1 MENTDQEKNN
11 FLKKLGSTFSSE
23 NMSKTAKTIR
33 GVASIIAVVGG
44 VLRSPICPI
53 VFAPA
58 TLWWIGS
65 ITLVSGTIAGVA
77 QADTSKNG
85 DKGIITSV
93 MSALK
98 VIKK

>member
-1 MENTDQEKNN
+1 MENTDQEKNS
-11 FLKKLGSTFSSE
+11 FLNKLGSMFSSE

-33 GVASIIAVVGG
+33 GVAGIVAVVGG
-44 VLRSPICPI
+44 VLTSPICPI

-85 DKGIITSV
+85 NKGLITSV

>member
-1 MENTDQEKNN
+1 MENTDQEKNS
-11 FLKKLGSTFSSE
+11 FLSKLGSMFSSE

-33 GVASIIAVVGG
+33 GVAGIVAVVGG
-44 VLRSPICPI
+44 VLTSPICPI

-85 DKGIITSV
+85 NKGIMTSV
-93 MSALK
+93 ISALK

>member
-44 VLRSPICPI
+44 VLTSPICPM

>member
-1 MENTDQEKNN
+1 MENTDQEKNS
-11 FLKKLGSTFSSE
+11 FLKKLGNTFSSE

-33 GVASIIAVVGG
+33 GVASIVAVVGG
-44 VLRSPICPI
+44 VLTSPICPI
-53 VFAPA
+53 VFTSA

-77 QADTSKNG
+77 QTDTSKNG
-85 DKGIITSV
+85 NKGIITSV
-93 MSALK
+93 ISALK

>member
-1 MENTDQEKNN
+1 MENTDQEKNG
-11 FLKKLGSTFSSE
+11 FLSKLGSMFSSE

-33 GVASIIAVVGG
+33 GVAGIVAVVGG
-44 VLRSPICPI
+44 VLTSPICPI

-65 ITLVSGTIAGVA
+65 ITLVSGAIAGVA

-85 DKGIITSV
+85 NKGLVTSV
-93 MSALK
+93 ISALK

>member
-44 VLRSPICPI
+44 VLTSPICPI

-85 DKGIITSV
+85 DKGIVTSV